1 MAVGSDAARVPVQ
14 VRDAPAG
21 SRANTLVPN
30 NPPFRKKRSDD
41 LTKRV
46 RRAKSRFS
54 STRRVAQMAVTLPRL
69 CF

>member
-1 MAVGSDAARVPVQ
+1 MAVGSDAARVTVQ

-46 RRAKSRFS
+46 RRAK
-54 STRRVAQMAVTLPRL
+54 VAFHPRDALPKWR
-69 CF
+69 